1 MRPQNKQLRV
11 VELLPGGEQITS
23 RPLRVVAHMD
33 DRGVALVQKTKEGD
47 PADMLGLLAT
57 LLAATA
63 MWFDAPPA
71 TVAHRAVAGADHI
84 CAQEARDE

>member
-1 MRPQNKQLRV
+1 MSPQNKQLRV
-11 VELLPGGEQITS
+11 VELPPGGEQITS

-33 DRGVALVQKTKEGD
+33 DRGEALVQKSKEGD

-71 TVAHRAVAGADHI
+71 VVAHQAVAGADHI